1 MKTRTIR
8 LTLCLLLTLAL
19 TAALTGCGGR
29 DEPLSE
35 KPVLYLYPEEET
47 EVTVTL
53 DLDGV
58 LISTY
63 PDYGEGWTVTDAP
76 DGTLTDERGRE

>member
-47 EVTVTL
+47 EVPVTL
-53 DLDGV
+53 EVDRAL
-58 LISTY
+58 SRT
-63 PDYGEGWTVTDAP
+63 
-76 DGTLTDERGRE
+76 